1 MENDPPEIPIGPRTH
16 HMRREL
22 PTGPNSY
29 TDRDMWQTP
38 DGPEDYSDLME
49 IYMRWRGYARLSH
62 NTARQSALLTDLILM
77 LRKYFQDKFITDT
90 RAVASLSAMIDK
102 LPEAYNAIHQ
112 FGAAREGGFELS
124 DAANAQQFKRFV
136 FERLPAGLQPRREAV
151 PARQSYTPDEM
162 QRFLQQLRT
171 FQRAQLVQPQHTEHL
186 CALLESLHS
195 RISAL
200 EARRT

>member
-1 MENDPPEIPIGPRTH
+1 MADDTLPFGPWTH
-16 HMRREL
+16 RRRREIAG
-22 PTGPNSY
+22 GPDSY

-62 NTARQSALLTDLILM
+62 NTARQREILTELTLM
-77 LRKYFQDKFITDT
+77 LREYFQDKFITDT

-102 LPEAYNAIHQ
+102 LPDAYNAIHQ
-112 FGAAREGGFELS
+112 FGAGREGGFERS
-124 DAANAQQFKRFV
+124 DADSAQQFKRFV
-136 FERLPAGLQPRREAV
+136 FERLPAGLQPRIEAV
-151 PARQSYTPDEM
+151 PARQSYTPAEM

-171 FQRAQLVQPQHTEHL
+171 FQQAQLVQPQHTQHL